1 MFRQLAYIIASIL
14 ENTAHAILD
23 RIDMNPHAEPELYV
37 SRECLEE
44 MGLIAWLSLPHN
56 SQVNA
61 FTDADLLCAMLA
73 QQETKH

>member
-1 MFRQLAYIIASIL
+1 MLKQLAYIIASFL
-14 ENTAHAILD
+14 ENTAHAIFD

-44 MGLIAWLSLPHN
+44 MSAISRGWP
-56 SQVNA
+56 QTPKDNA
-61 FTDADLLCAMLA
+61 MICMMLA

>member
-1 MFRQLAYIIASIL
+1 MLKHLAYNIASFL
-14 ENTAHAILD
+14 ENTAHAIFD

-44 MGLIAWLSLPHN
+44 MSAISRGWP
-56 SQVNA
+56 QTPKDNA
-61 FTDADLLCAMLA
+61 MLCLMLA

>member
-1 MFRQLAYIIASIL
+1 MLKHLAYTIASFL
-14 ENTAHAILD
+14 ENTAHAIFD

-44 MGLIAWLSLPHN
+44 MSAISRGWP
-56 SQVNA
+56 QTPKDNA
-61 FTDADLLCAMLA
+61 MLCLMLA